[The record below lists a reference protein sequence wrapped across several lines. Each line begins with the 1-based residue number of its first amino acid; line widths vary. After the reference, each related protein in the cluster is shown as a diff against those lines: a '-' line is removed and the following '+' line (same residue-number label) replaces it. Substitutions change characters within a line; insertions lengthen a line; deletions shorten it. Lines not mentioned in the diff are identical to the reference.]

1 MTEMIV
7 KIFIQL
13 ISTLAVATK
22 HVKEGRL
29 SESVLADTTRA
40 TQQDAG
46 KFGNKVFGN
55 NDVEAVLHRLDRLS
69 FDEAVMTAEET
80 LEIVYGLIEN
90 LRNTMSGEQ
99 VLFYLSRTLCQS
111 SISLDD
117 ESTTDGIQ
125 EVLGMFSSGENR
137 LTA

>member
-1 MTEMIV
+1 MIV

-29 SESVLADTTRA
+29 SEPVLADTTRA